1 MEGLAIEFE
10 STGAV
15 LDVSTKVSNFST
27 IVQNGLVNIGTI
39 AGSDPLYLSRGTQ
52 LYNSGVVGALTTY
65 NDAYH
70 AANFAALD
78 TSFFLKRSDYA
89 DANYERV
96 RLVEMQPVS
105 YNGSRMQINVR
116 FEGENGTIVGKQIV
130 N

>member
-1 MEGLAIEFE
+1 MEGLAIDFE
-10 STGAV
+10 RTGAV
-15 LDVSTKVSNFST
+15 LDVLSKVSDFGT

-39 AGSDPLYLSRGTQ
+39 TGTDPLFNTRGTQ

-78 TSFFLKRSDYA
+78 TTFFLKSSDYA
-89 DANYERV
+89 EVTYERV
-96 RLVEMQPVS
+96 RLVEMQPVT
-105 YNGSRMQINVR
+105 YTGSQMNINVR
-116 FEGENGTIVGKQIV
+116 FEGENGTTVGKQIV